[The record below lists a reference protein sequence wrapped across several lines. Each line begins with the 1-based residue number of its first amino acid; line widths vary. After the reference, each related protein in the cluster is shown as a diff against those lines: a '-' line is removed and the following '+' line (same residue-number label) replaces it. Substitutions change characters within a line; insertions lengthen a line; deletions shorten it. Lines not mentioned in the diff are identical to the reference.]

1 MGWLGWTE
9 RESLDTDVNSIM
21 IAMEG
26 KLEMMY
32 PQAKEKAQKKKSAPE
47 RFKAFAAAN
56 NAKQEQK
63 TNGRR

>member
-9 RESLDTDVNSIM
+9 PQALATDVNSIM

-32 PQAKEKAQKKKSAPE
+32 PECRAAPKNSASE
-47 RFKAFAAAN
+47 RFKDFAKGHNARLAN
-56 NAKQEQK
+56 K
-63 TNGRR
+63 R

>member
-9 RESLDTDVNSIM
+9 REALDTDVNSIM

-26 KLEMMY
+26 KLDMMY
-32 PQAKEKAQKKKSAPE
+32 PEAREKANRKKTVAN

-56 NAKQEQK
+56 NASKEK
-63 TNGRR
+63 ENGRR